1 MKITDALL
9 GEHGIN
15 YILFSHTRDTV
26 DNSHVLQGISNSVS
40 VLGHVL
46 MDHVQVE
53 DDLLFPKLE
62 PYLGQIGPLA
72 VMRMEH
78 HGPEDLLEKSKNETD
93 VRTLKFIL
101 TEFLDLR
108 YSHFRKEEMLL
119 FCMAQQILDKQ
130 KLIELGQQWADSRDV
145 TIDGH
150 GCLGAT

>member
-1 MKITDALL
+1 M
-9 GEHGIN
+9 
-15 YILFSHTRDTV
+15 Y
-26 DNSHVLQGISNSVS
+26 
-40 VLGHVL
+40 
-46 MDHVQVE
+46 
-53 DDLLFPKLE
+53 LLFPKLE

-130 KLIELGQQWADSRDV
+130 KLIELGQQWADSRDI

-150 GCLGAT
+150 GCLGAA